1 MLQEYY
7 TENYKNTIIKIGQD
21 FRRSI
26 DYIESRKDFNFNN
39 LSYFGGSWGSTTSN
53 YLLAIDDRIKAAVL
67 CVGGLM
73 MQKSKKEV
81 EAHYY
86 IRRIKTPILHI
97 VGKEDGIFG
106 FEESYKPWKELIG
119 TPKNKLKLISSRGDR
134 DLIGS
139 IKGKQNIEIIYLHA
153 REIIEQLAGKSLDL
167 GFSGLDLLKES
178 EINIQNNIKVFKK
191 YPYGQATLVVA
202 IPTDFIDIFSM
213 ADLEEVA
220 FEFKD
225 KKKKRLRVATK
236 YPNLTRE
243 FFYSKG
249 VTQFSI
255 VKSIGST
262 EIAPYTGSSEVIT
275 DITSTG
281 STLAANNLRI
291 ITDGYILKSE
301 LCMMVAKSSLQ
312 NKKLQRLAK
321 LLSTKY

>member
-1 MLQEYY
+1 MACP
-7 TENYKNTIIKIGQD
+7 TNW
-21 FRRSI
+21 I
-26 DYIESRKDFNFNN
+26 D
-39 LSYFGGSWGSTTSN
+39 
-53 YLLAIDDRIKAAVL
+53 V
-67 CVGGLM
+67 
-73 MQKSKKEV
+73 
-81 EAHYY
+81 
-86 IRRIKTPILHI
+86 
-97 VGKEDGIFG
+97 
-106 FEESYKPWKELIG
+106 
-119 TPKNKLKLISSRGDR
+119 
-134 DLIGS
+134 
-139 IKGKQNIEIIYLHA
+139 
-153 REIIEQLAGKSLDL
+153 
-167 GFSGLDLLKES
+167 
-178 EINIQNNIKVFKK
+178 
-191 YPYGQATLVVA
+191 
-202 IPTDFIDIFSM
+202 FSM

-291 ITDGYILKSE
+291 INDGYILKSE